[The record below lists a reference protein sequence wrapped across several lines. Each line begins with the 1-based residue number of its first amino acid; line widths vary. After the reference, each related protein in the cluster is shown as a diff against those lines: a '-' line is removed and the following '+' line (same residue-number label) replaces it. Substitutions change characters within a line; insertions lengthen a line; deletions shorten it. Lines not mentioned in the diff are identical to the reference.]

1 MVDENNVHPK
11 SINDIPEIP
20 PINPEEVVPMKE
32 NLIEVAFSQKEVK
45 GMYQRLVEAQD
56 EKLARLKASIKS
68 SDVDKKDREFILFKI
83 QNMKDQIDENTEAL
97 HYAQQD
103 YNALVMKADL
113 SDKMTAAREVVVRIE
128 RDIAHY
134 KQELSE
140 LERKL

>member
-1 MVDENNVHPK
+1 MTDPK
-11 SINDIPEIP
+11 QPLSIDNIPDVA
-20 PINPEEVVPMKE
+20 PIAPEEVVPMQE

-45 GMYQRLVEAQD
+45 GMYQRLVDAQA

-68 SDVDKKDREFILFKI
+68 SEVEKRDRDFILFKI
-83 QNMKDQIDENTEAL
+83 QNLKDQVDENSEAL

-103 YNALVMKADL
+103 YDSLVMKADL
-113 SDKMTAAREVVVRIE
+113 SEKATEARAVVERLN

-134 KQELSE
+134 KQQISE